1 MLTDKKITRKEFLFS
16 ILSIGSL
23 IIASKAPSIIKGLSS
38 NKKQGNTYGNYSYG
52 GVKKNA

>member
-23 IIASKAPSIIKGLSS
+23 IIASKTSSIIKGLSP
-38 NKKQGNTYGNYSYG
+38 NKKKGNTYGNYSYG
-52 GVKKNA
+52 GDKKNA